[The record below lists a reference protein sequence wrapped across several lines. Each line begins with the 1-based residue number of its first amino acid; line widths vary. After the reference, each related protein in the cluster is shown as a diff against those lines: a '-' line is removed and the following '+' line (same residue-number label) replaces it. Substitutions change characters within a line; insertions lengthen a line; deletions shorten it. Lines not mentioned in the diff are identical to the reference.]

1 MEYLLLIYQENL
13 PFGEFEMAPVSVSSL
28 GVSKTDLKKLFV
40 GSFLENLR
48 QHLVSKLLKLSTKF
62 PVCPLKNILLI
73 DSNITLV

>member
-62 PVCPLKNILLI
+62 PVCPLKTFYSSTLI
-73 DSNITLV
+73 

>member
-1 MEYLLLIYQENL
+1 
-13 PFGEFEMAPVSVSSL
+13 MAPVSVSSL